1 MLSPFNL
8 PDQGYLLN
16 FKKITPMTRGR
27 SASLVNGAIE
37 EADAQGLCPS
47 VDSSTETILLVED
60 DQMVRTL
67 ARYILELVGYNVLEA
82 GDGYEAIE
90 VCNGYQGPV
99 HLLLTDV
106 VLPQMSGPLLSE
118 EVMKMFPDIGILYM
132 SGYSES
138 VLISHGVSPEGPLFL
153 QKPFSP
159 EALARKVR
167 ERLDDVREAS
177 LKQGH

>member
-8 PDQGYLLN
+8 PDQAYSPN
-16 FKKITPMTRGR
+16 FKKVTSMSPGR
-27 SASLVNGAIE
+27 RTSLVKGTIE
-37 EADAQGLCPS
+37 EADSQGLCHTI
-47 VDSSTETILLVED
+47 DSSTETILLVED

-67 ARYILELVGYNVLEA
+67 TRYILELVGYNVLEA
-82 GDGYEAIE
+82 GDGCEAME
-90 VCNGYQGPV
+90 VCNRYDGPV

-106 VLPQMSGPLLSE
+106 VLPQMSGPVLCE
-118 EVMKMFPDIGILYM
+118 ELVKTFPDIGILYM
-132 SGYSES
+132 SGYSDS
-138 VLISHGVSPEGPLFL
+138 VLISHGVSPEGELFL

-167 ERLDDVREAS
+167 ERLDDAREAS

>member
-8 PDQGYLLN
+8 PDESYLPN
-16 FKKITPMTRGR
+16 FKKITSMSSGR
-27 SASLVNGAIE
+27 RASLVNGAIE
-37 EADAQGLCPS
+37 EADSVGLRHS
-47 VDSSTETILLVED
+47 IDSSTETILLVED

-82 GDGYEAIE
+82 GDGCEAMEI
-90 VCNGYQGPV
+90 CNGYQGPV

-106 VLPQMSGPLLSE
+106 VLPQMSGPRLGE
-118 EVMKMFPDIGILYM
+118 ELMKMFPDIGILYM
-132 SGYSES
+132 SGYSDS
-138 VLISHGVSPEGPLFL
+138 VLISHGVSPEGELFL

-167 ERLDDVREAS
+167 ERLDAREAS